1 MDYQKSLA
9 AMQELSKFGI
19 NLGLGRIDE
28 LLRRLGNPQRQ
39 LSFIH
44 IAGTNGKGSTGAMLS
59 SILTASGKKTGF
71 FSSPHLNS
79 YCERFRLDGEDIKEQ
94 KFTALVNCILGHIK
108 DMQKEGFE
116 SPTEFEVCT
125 ALALLYYAQNGAD
138 WVVLEAG
145 MGGEIDSTNIV
156 DAKITVLTNV
166 DFDHMKYL
174 GDTIEDIARVKSGI
188 IKKGAQVF
196 TAAQG
201 VALDV
206 IRQKAKQKEAWL
218 NVFGEEINCYTIR
231 NDLQGQILRI
241 VTPHATYDDLYLPL
255 LGSHQQANA
264 SLAVAAAEAAGAD
277 EEAIRRGLAKTCWPA
292 RLELIKGEKQVLI
305 DGAHNPHGMAALA
318 EALKHYWPQKRIL
331 GIIGMLADKDKQ
343 KALGLVMPYLDE
355 LIFTSPPAER
365 AGDCRELL
373 AIAGQA
379 GHAAQIEEDME
390 KAFSLGWDMAGPDD
404 LIVVCGSLYLAGP
417 ARTWFSAKKEE
428 Y

>member
-19 NLGLGRIDE
+19 NMGLGRIGE

-59 SILTASGKKTGF
+59 AILMASGKKTGF

-79 YCERFRLDGEDIKEQ
+79 YCERFRLDGEDIKEE
-94 KFTALVNCILGHIK
+94 KFAALVNGILGHIK

-156 DAKITVLTNV
+156 DARVVVLTNV

-188 IKKGAQVF
+188 IKKGSQVF
-196 TAAQG
+196 TGAQG

-206 IRQKAKQKEAWL
+206 IRQKAKLEGASL
-218 NVFGEEINCYTIR
+218 NVWGEEINCYAIR
-231 NDLQGQILRI
+231 NDLRGQILRI
-241 VTPHATYDDLYLPL
+241 VTPYTCYDNLYLPL
-255 LGSHQQANA
+255 LGAHQQANA
-264 SLAVAAAEAAGAD
+264 ALAVAAAEAAGAD
-277 EEAIRRGLAKTCWPA
+277 EVAICRGLAKTYWPA
-292 RLELIKGEKQVLI
+292 RLELIAGKKQVLI

-318 EALKHYWPQKRIL
+318 CALKHYWPQKRIL
-331 GIIGMLADKDKQ
+331 GIIGMLSDKDK
-343 KALGLVMPYLDE
+343 KRALETVLPYIDE

-373 AIAGQA
+373 YIALQA
-379 GHAAQIEEDME
+379 GHTAQVEEDME
-390 KAFSLGWDMAGPDD
+390 KAFLQAWNLAGADD
-404 LIVVCGSLYLAGP
+404 LILVCGSLYLAGP
-417 ARTWFSAKKEE
+417 ARNWFSSGRP
-428 Y
+428 